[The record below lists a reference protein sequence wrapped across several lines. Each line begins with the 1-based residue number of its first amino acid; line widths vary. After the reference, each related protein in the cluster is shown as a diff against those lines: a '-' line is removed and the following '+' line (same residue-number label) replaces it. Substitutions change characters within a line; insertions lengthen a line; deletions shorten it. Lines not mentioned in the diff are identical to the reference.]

1 VIGELIMEYNIKK
14 LQSIILIVA
23 KEVKRICDK
32 NNIEYTLIG
41 GTLIGAVRHHGF
53 IPWDDDLDIVMTREN
68 YDRFIDACE
77 TDLGD
82 EFELLNWNNNDGYGD
97 GFTKILLRNTVAIE
111 HGKEKTKF
119 PKGIFVDIF
128 PFDRISDFKYERKKQ
143 KWITYICI
151 RMLQEK
157 DGVFRKRDTF
167 LKKIIYGFINVVARF
182 FSHSYLVKTCEK
194 NMTKY
199 SRNNTKYYTSIAGY
213 YGYDKEIVP
222 SSFFDE
228 YIELTFEKINFMV
241 IKEYDRYLK
250 QVFGDYMKLPP
261 ENERRTHSL
270 SFVDFGKYK

>member
-1 VIGELIMEYNIKK
+1 MEYNIKK

-97 GFTKILLRNTVAIE
+97 GFTKILLRNTVA
-111 HGKEKTKF
+111 
-119 PKGIFVDIF
+119 
-128 PFDRISDFKYERKKQ
+128 
-143 KWITYICI
+143 YICI